1 MLLQT
6 EVQDADTDWLKIIAG
21 HSECFFFFFLLI
33 NIHAFNICVSK
44 PLMILS
50 DDMGDESQK
59 V

>member
-1 MLLQT
+1 ML
-6 EVQDADTDWLKIIAG
+6 
-21 HSECFFFFFLLI
+21 FFFFLLI